1 MPMPAPHPVE
11 DLARLLAGG
20 LLDLLYP
27 PVCVLC
33 HQMGTAPLCTVCRA
47 QWKAVPVPFCGA
59 CAAALPPSGRCARC
73 AAEPMASLTAV
84 RAAGCYEGRLRE
96 AICALKYRKRTALA
110 APLAE
115 FLAEHLLA
123 NSEWWASVDV
133 IVPVPLHSSRMRS
146 RGFNQAELIAHG
158 LSRRMGIP
166 MEPNAL
172 SRIRNTR
179 PQVRLRA
186 SERAANVSGAFGR
199 PSVQALAHR
208 HVLLVDDVVTT
219 LHTLEECASVAL
231 GAGAKSVKACG
242 VARDN

>member
-1 MPMPAPHPVE
+1 MPSPPTNPVAG
-11 DLARLLAGG
+11 LARLLAGG

-33 HQMGTAPLCTVCRA
+33 GQMGAAPLCAVCRA
-47 QWKAVPVPFCGA
+47 QWKPVPAPVCGA
-59 CAAALPPSGRCARC
+59 CAAALPPSGQCARC
-73 AAEPMASLTAV
+73 AAEPLASLSAV

-96 AICALKYRKRTALA
+96 AICALKYRKRTSLA

-115 FLAEHLLA
+115 FLAEYLLA
-123 NSEWWASVDV
+123 HSAWLASVEV
-133 IVPVPLHSSRMRS
+133 IVPVPLHPSRMRA
-146 RGFNQAELIAHG
+146 RGFNQAELIAHAV
-158 LSRRMGIP
+158 SRRTGIP
-166 MEPNAL
+166 MAPNAL
-172 SRIRNTR
+172 FRIRNTR